1 MKIIGIIGAMEEEIA
16 SLKSKMELV
25 TAKNI
30 VGIDFYMGKMNGKSV
45 VLVRSGIGKV
55 NAAICTQ
62 VLIDLYA
69 VDYIINVGVAGAISK
84 ELSIGD
90 VVISKDVVHHDM
102 DCTNFGYEQG
112 IIPRMTESFF
122 TADELLI
129 KIAKECGEEALPNKA
144 IHVNRIASGDKF
156 VSSNE
161 DKQKIWSAF
170 KAFCVEMEG
179 AAIAQT
185 CFLNKIPFIVIRAI
199 SDKADDSA
207 GVSFDKF
214 VLEAAKTSSELVEK
228 MIAKL

>member
-102 DCTNFGYEQG
+102 DCTSFGYEQG

-129 KIAKECGEEALPNKA
+129 KIARECGEEALPNKA

>member
-1 MKIIGIIGAMEEEIA
+1 MKIIGIIGAMEEEVA

-30 VGIDFYMGKMNGKSV
+30 VGIDFYMGKMFGKSV

-55 NAAICTQ
+55 NAAICAQ

-84 ELSIGD
+84 DLSIGD
-90 VVISKDVVHHDM
+90 VVISKDVVQHDM
-102 DCTNFGYEQG
+102 DCTAFGHPVG
-112 IIPRMTESFF
+112 MIPRMTESFF
-122 TADELLI
+122 AGDEQLI
-129 KIAKECGEEALPNKA
+129 KLAREAGEEALPDKA

-161 DKQKIWSAF
+161 DKHRIWSDF

-179 AAIAQT
+179 AAVAQT
-185 CFLNKIPFIVIRAI
+185 CFLNKIPFVVIRAI

-207 GVSFDKF
+207 GVAFDKF

-228 MIAKL
+228 MVTKL